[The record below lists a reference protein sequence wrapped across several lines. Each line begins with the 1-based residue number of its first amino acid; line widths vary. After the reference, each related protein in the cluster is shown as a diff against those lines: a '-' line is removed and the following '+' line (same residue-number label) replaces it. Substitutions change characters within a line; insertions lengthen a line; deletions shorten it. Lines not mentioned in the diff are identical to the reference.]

1 MRVPEDFIHGFVVM
15 LGMANVLYRATNYH
29 APERRW
35 CIAWN
40 DENLAITRHMHGKT
54 VLFMKDAQGK
64 LFAETEL
71 FS

>member
-1 MRVPEDFIHGFVVM
+1 MWIPESLAHGFI
-15 LGMANVLYRATNYH
+15 VLTGTDQVFYKFIDYWLQEH
-29 APERRW
+29 EW

-40 DENLAITRHMHGKT
+40 ANLASTRPIHGKT
-54 VLFMKDAQGK
+54 VLSMKDAQGK